1 MALRCASRRRLRVD
15 RNASRERPLR
25 LSDRRFARS
34 IDDNRVWSSGSKDW
48 LAINNNDGFLFLV
61 WHWNGSRP
69 CRWLSLC
76 LCLSLC
82 VIHWFVDISIRLC
95 VLFEPTN
102 KNLYHTSRLIGC
114 GLDLDWLAGWLLAAS
129 IGVLEQC
136 DIGTGNY

>member
-61 WHWNGSRP
+61 WHWDGSRP
-69 CRWLSLC
+69 WLAWLSLC

-114 GLDLDWLAGWLLAAS
+114 GLDLDWLAGSWLHQL
-129 IGVLEQC
+129 VLEQC
-136 DIGTGNY
+136 GIGDGNY